1 MQAGGL
7 AFQQAPPLA
16 VPLRFF
22 LTAPVFLFLAGL
34 LLFTPGAAGWQRGS
48 PAILAAVHL
57 VTLGFLAMT
66 MMGAFLQLLAVVA
79 GAPAARPR
87 LLAGLVHGPLAAGTL
102 LLAAGF
108 WLSRSWP
115 FYPALALL
123 AAAVATFV
131 LAAAASLVRAARN
144 ATVLAMAA
152 AIFALAVTLALGL
165 ALGATHIGWGG
176 LRGFVATVDLHA
188 AWGLLGWVF
197 VLVAG
202 VAYQVVPMF
211 QLTPAYPRWLTRSL
225 VPVLMTGLLALSWA
239 RRDGRAWPQGAA
251 ALVLAVCL
259 LVFALATLDLQ
270 RRRRRRVSDVTL
282 DYWRVGMV
290 SLAAAGLL
298 GLFGTAGAPG
308 HRLPALLGILFLYGF
323 AVSVAS
329 GMLYK
334 ILPFLA
340 WFHLQ
345 SQLQAPAGSI
355 PNMKA
360 FLPEPRAR
368 RQFVVHV
375 AALGLLLLSA
385 LLPGPWRYL
394 AAAGVCASA
403 LLLAANLWGVWRLF
417 RAQGGRSN

>member
-1 MQAGGL
+1 MQPRGL
-7 AFQQAPPLA
+7 AFQQAPPLS

-22 LTAPVFLFLAGL
+22 LTAPVFLFLAGV
-34 LLFTPGAAGWQRGS
+34 LLFAPGAANWQRWS
-48 PAILAAVHL
+48 PAILAVVHL
-57 VTLGFLAMT
+57 VTLGFLAMV
-66 MMGAFLQLLAVVA
+66 MVGAFQQLLAVVA

-87 LLAGLVHGPLAAGTL
+87 LLAGLMHAPLAAGTL

-108 WLSRSWP
+108 WLSDRWL

-123 AAAVATFV
+123 ASALATFV
-131 LAAAASLVRAARN
+131 LAAAASLWRAARN

-152 AIFALAVTLALGL
+152 AVFSLAVALALGL
-165 ALGATHIGWGG
+165 ALGATRAGWLGHANFIA
-176 LRGFVATVDLHA
+176 RVDLHA

-211 QLTPAYPRWLTRSL
+211 QLTPAYPRWLMRLL
-225 VPVLMTGLLALSWA
+225 VPTMMAGLLGLSWA
-239 RRDGRAWPQGAA
+239 REAGSAWPQDAA
-251 ALVLAVCL
+251 VLVLAACL
-259 LVFALATLDLQ
+259 LAFALATLDLQ
-270 RRRRRRVSDVTL
+270 RRRRRRVADVTL
-282 DYWRVGMV
+282 DYWRVGMA
-290 SLAAAGLL
+290 SLVGAALLGLL
-298 GLFGTAGAPG
+298 GAQRF
-308 HRLPALLGILFLYGF
+308 PALLGIFFLYGF
-323 AVSVAS
+323 AVSVVT

-360 FLPEPRAR
+360 FLPEVRAR
-368 RQFVVHV
+368 RQFIVHV
-375 AALGLLLLSA
+375 AALGLLLLSV

-394 AAAGVCASA
+394 AAAGVCISA

-417 RAQGGRSN
+417 RAQGGNSN

>member
-1 MQAGGL
+1 MQPQGL
-7 AFQQAPPLA
+7 AFQQAPPLS

-22 LTAPVFLFLAGL
+22 LTAPISLFLAGL
-34 LLFTPGAAGWQRGS
+34 LLLVPGAGDWQRGS
-48 PAILAAVHL
+48 PAMLAVVHL
-57 VTLGFLAMT
+57 VTLGFLAMV

-108 WLSRSWP
+108 WLSRSWL

-131 LAAAASLVRAARN
+131 LAAAASLRRAVRN
-144 ATVLAMAA
+144 ATVGAMAA

-165 ALGATHIGWGG
+165 ALGATRVGW
-176 LRGFVATVDLHA
+176 LEAASFVATVDLHA

-211 QLTPAYPRWLTRSL
+211 QLTPAYPRWLARFL
-225 VPVLMTGLLALSWA
+225 VPMLLAGLLGLSWA
-239 RRDGRAWPQGAA
+239 LQAGRAWPKDVAV
-251 ALVLAVCL
+251 LLLAVCL
-259 LVFALATLDLQ
+259 LAFGLATLYLQ
-270 RRRRRRVSDVTL
+270 HRRRRRVADVTL
-282 DYWRVGMV
+282 DYWRVGMA
-290 SLAAAGLL
+290 SLVGAALLGLL
-298 GLFGTAGAPG
+298 GAQ
-308 HRLPALLGILFLYGF
+308 RLPAVLGVLFLYGF
-323 AVSVAS
+323 AVSVMS

-360 FLPEPRAR
+360 FLPEARAR

-375 AALGLLLLSA
+375 ATLGLLLLSA
-385 LLPGPWRYL
+385 LLPGPWHY
-394 AAAGVCASA
+394 AAGAGVCISA

-417 RAQGGRSN
+417 GAQGGRSG